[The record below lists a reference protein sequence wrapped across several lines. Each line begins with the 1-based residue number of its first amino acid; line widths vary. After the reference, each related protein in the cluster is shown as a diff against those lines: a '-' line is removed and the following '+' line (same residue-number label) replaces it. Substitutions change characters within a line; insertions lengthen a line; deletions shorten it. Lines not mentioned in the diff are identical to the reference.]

1 MHSCTSTDDGTDQ
14 QPYSILVQLYSIQGA
29 GCGWRGLAHT
39 TVVAFPTA
47 HVLARGKGA
56 GAPGEVTEAAVDD
69 ADSTG

>member
-1 MHSCTSTDDGTDQ
+1 M
-14 QPYSILVQLYSIQGA
+14 LYRSAIQGA

-69 ADSTG
+69 AGSTGSDVLRKKSPN